1 MSELADLLARL
12 VASDQVQKER
22 LATQEERFAAQQQ
35 LISDQQGQIA
45 ALLQNI
51 KESGTI
57 NVEVKPPPPEAAVVR
72 AEKIQKIAST
82 IRRSTRVKPFKVSSE
97 IDVKLFLKRFEEEL
111 QSMKLMV
118 GLAAN
123 LTRDEYVP
131 IFRSCLEFPVKE
143 RVDQV
148 LLTLNKTWKKLKKMI
163 YLSL

>member
-12 VASDQVQKER
+12 VASDQAQKER
-22 LATQEERFAAQQQ
+22 LATQEERFAKQEERFATQQQ

-45 ALLQNI
+45 ILLQNI
-51 KESGTI
+51 KEPGTVK
-57 NVEVKPPPPEAAVVR
+57 VEVAAPAPEAAVVR
-72 AEKIQKIAST
+72 AEKVQKIAAT

-131 IFRSCLEFPVKE
+131 IFRSCLEFPAKE
-143 RVDQV
+143 RVD
-148 LLTLNKTWKKLKKMI
+148 
-163 YLSL
+163 